1 MHRKYS
7 LSMKALLLLTALMV
21 SALPAKADDTRFT
34 NRFRMIGAMTYATC
48 RVRKGDITE
57 EQAREIS
64 KKYANKYPELNAA
77 YSWAITSYKAL
88 EAVQALAPHMNS
100 ECDDINLSEEE
111 FHQLIKPYLD

>member
-21 SALPAKADDTRFT
+21 SALPAKADGTQFT
-34 NRFRMIGAMTYATC
+34 NRVRMIGAMTYATC
-48 RVRKGDITE
+48 RVRKGDRTE
-57 EQAREIS
+57 EQARELS
-64 KKYANKYPELNAA
+64 KKYVNKYPEVKAA

-100 ECDDINLSEEE
+100 ECDEINLSEEE
-111 FHQLIKPYLD
+111 LNQLIKPYLD

>member
-1 MHRKYS
+1 
-7 LSMKALLLLTALMV
+7 MKTILLLAALVM
-21 SALPAKADDTRFT
+21 SSLPAKADDTRFI
-34 NRFRMIGAMTYATC
+34 NRVRMIGGMTYAAC
-48 RVRKGDITE
+48 RVRKGAITE

-64 KKYANKYPELNAA
+64 KKYVNKYPEVNAA